1 LSVDLGWR
9 NNWKFYMLSIAL
21 FVFYL
26 WLLFIAV
33 HPKVTEEYK
42 AFYIDKYH
50 LDWKPKHYVAAFE
63 DGIDFSRDGW
73 PTFVKSAYGFSSN
86 ETWGRWSDA
95 TLLPAAKIVFAQ
107 SLTGSVCV
115 ELTTIATI
123 KQRGKAVIV
132 RMAGEERKFSP
143 TTTDREIHKI
153 EFLLSEPTASIEVEP
168 TASGTRR
175 EWDASSA
182 DQRKIGLGFLKLRI
196 AEMRCSRPP
205 GSGLGDW

>member
-1 LSVDLGWR
+1 
-9 NNWKFYMLSIAL
+9 
-21 FVFYL
+21 
-26 WLLFIAV
+26 
-33 HPKVTEEYK
+33 
-42 AFYIDKYH
+42 
-50 LDWKPKHYVAAFE
+50 
-63 DGIDFSRDGW
+63 
-73 PTFVKSAYGFSSN
+73 
-86 ETWGRWSDA
+86 
-95 TLLPAAKIVFAQ
+95 VFAQ